1 MEIVVNITLE
11 QSTPF
16 ATLTINRPEQL
27 NALDEATIKEV
38 DEALERLDVS
48 VLQALRITGAGDKA
62 FVAGADI
69 RAMAKK
75 TPTEALEFARY
86 GQEVFLKLESLPIM
100 TVDCVNGFAH
110 GGGLE

>member
-38 DEALERLDVS
+38 DEAL
-48 VLQALRITGAGDKA
+48 
-62 FVAGADI
+62 
-69 RAMAKK
+69 
-75 TPTEALEFARY
+75 
-86 GQEVFLKLESLPIM
+86 
-100 TVDCVNGFAH
+100 
-110 GGGLE
+110 

>member
-1 MEIVVNITLE
+1 MNITLE

-48 VLQALRITGAGDKA
+48 VLQALRIAGRGRGK
-62 FVAGADI
+62 
-69 RAMAKK
+69 
-75 TPTEALEFARY
+75 
-86 GQEVFLKLESLPIM
+86 
-100 TVDCVNGFAH
+100 
-110 GGGLE
+110 